1 MAKQPFKDSTSR
13 KELSLFL
20 KQLSLDY
27 LDNVFPN
34 CMNLQQFR
42 ALTED
47 ELEQSFHVE
56 NDKDREELM
65 RAVNTSRE
73 DYSDDEDEVWILIYD
88 FNTAS
93 HSLSVNISYTLY

>member
-1 MAKQPFKDSTSR
+1 MESQPSNEPHSASR
-13 KELSLFL
+13 EELSLFL

-27 LDNVFPN
+27 LDNVFPSS
-34 CMNLQQFR
+34 MNLQQFR

-56 NDKDREELM
+56 NEKDREELM

-73 DYSDDEDEVWILIYD
+73 DYSDEEDNDEVRQKL
-88 FNTAS
+88 
-93 HSLSVNISYTLY
+93 L

>member
-1 MAKQPFKDSTSR
+1 MAEQPAKDSVCR
-13 KELSLFL
+13 KDLSLFL

-27 LDNVFPN
+27 LDNVFPSN
-34 CMNLQQFR
+34 MNLQQFR

-56 NDKDREELM
+56 NEEDREKLM

-73 DYSDDEDEVWILIYD
+73 DYSDEEDEV
-88 FNTAS
+88 
-93 HSLSVNISYTLY
+93 